1 MAIFV
6 SILHKFISTQIIFQ
20 KERHNVHGPG
30 CNVARVPKPV
40 SLFTVT
46 RKIAKFHKCC
56 SSGASQRDE
65 MLASIGITRQV
76 EFSQDTQAQ
85 DANNRTLGSNVHL
98 YIPGKHPRISF
109 GVLASQNSDTEETRT
124 IT

>member
-1 MAIFV
+1 
-6 SILHKFISTQIIFQ
+6 
-20 KERHNVHGPG
+20 
-30 CNVARVPKPV
+30 
-40 SLFTVT
+40 
-46 RKIAKFHKCC
+46 
-56 SSGASQRDE
+56 